1 MGELALDGK
10 IRPIKGI
17 LSIATFAKKNGFK
30 GLIISSENAKEAAL
44 IKGLEIY
51 GAASIKDIQNHL
63 DGSRKLKKTYNY
75 PSFSE
80 QSAFPLDFSEVK
92 GQNYAKRALE
102 IAAAGNH
109 NILLVGPPGA
119 GKSMLAKRISSILP
133 PLTTNE
139 AIETSKI
146 YSCIGKVNSDSGVIK
161 SRPFRSPHHTVSNV
175 ALAGGG
181 SNPSPGE
188 ISLAHNGVLFLDELP
203 EFKRDVLEVLRQ
215 PMEDRKIVISRA
227 NRSVEYPA
235 NFMLIGAMNP
245 SPNGNFEDLNS
256 IDPEKISKIKK
267 YLNKLSGPLMD
278 RIDIQIEVLPV
289 SYEDISSK
297 INQESSREVR
307 KRVTAARKIQN
318 KRFKSN
324 NIHSNAE
331 ITPKLIDQY
340 CYLNEDSENLIK
352 LAIEKLKFS
361 MRSITRIKKVA
372 RTIADLENSEEIQRH
387 HVTEALQYRKLDKVK
402 F

>member
-1 MGELALDGK
+1 
-10 IRPIKGI
+10 
-17 LSIATFAKKNGFK
+17 
-30 GLIISSENAKEAAL
+30 
-44 IKGLEIY
+44 
-51 GAASIKDIQNHL
+51 
-63 DGSRKLKKTYNY
+63 
-75 PSFSE
+75 
-80 QSAFPLDFSEVK
+80 
-92 GQNYAKRALE
+92 
-102 IAAAGNH
+102 
-109 NILLVGPPGA
+109 
-119 GKSMLAKRISSILP
+119 MLAKRISSILP

-203 EFKRDVLEVLRQ
+203 EFKRDALEVLRQ

-331 ITPKLIDQY
+331 LTPKLIDQY

-387 HVTEALQYRKLDKVK
+387 HVTEALQYRKLDKLK